1 MMGMLMTGIFAT
13 KSVNS
18 AGANGLFFG
27 ETSLFVKHLIALVAV
42 SAFAFVGSFILLKIT
57 DMISTLRVTPE
68 EELAGLD
75 ISQHD
80 EEL

>member
-1 MMGMLMTGIFAT
+1 
-13 KSVNS
+13 
-18 AGANGLFFG
+18 
-27 ETSLFVKHLIALVAV
+27 
-42 SAFAFVGSFILLKIT
+42 
-57 DMISTLRVTPE
+57 MISTLRVTPE